1 MTEYHSLSTQD
12 SNSFD
17 TSNSLNGTDYTRI
30 ECIIQKEEAP
40 QTCQFFINK
49 PPKDV
54 TLRDLK
60 LNYFSLGHPIGVFFV
75 KTYENAEN
83 IETNDFQMSQ
93 VEDFATKTIEPDS
106 EDQHNVQGCVDVF
119 RDQDQPVESLS
130 YHWTVLTEDEEPILF
145 AENGTVS
152 NFIVVKVMP
161 IPPRSTTR
169 YIKKGEPG
177 YKRPKYTYVKKGEV
191 GYKRPKYNY
200 VKKTTPHGNRGK
212 KRKLDTPTSPN
223 AVPGLTAKETTNSNS
238 ETMSQTYTTQPLHV
252 PCLP

>member
-17 TSNSLNGTDYTRI
+17 ASTPLTGTDYTRI
-30 ECIIQKEEAP
+30 ECIIQKEEAA
-40 QTCQFFINK
+40 QTCHFFVNK
-49 PPKDV
+49 SPKDV

-60 LNYFSLGHPIGVFFV
+60 LNYFSLGHPVGVLFV

-83 IETNDFQMSQ
+83 METDGFQMPQ

-119 RDQDQPVESLS
+119 RDQDQPSAPVESLS
-130 YHWTVLTEDEEPILF
+130 YYWTVLTEDEEPILSTD
-145 AENGTVS
+145 NGTVS
-152 NFIVVKVMP
+152 NFIVVKVTP

-169 YIKKGEPG
+169 YTKKGEPG
-177 YKRPKYTYVKKGEV
+177 YKRPKYTYVKKGEE

-223 AVPGLTAKETTNSNS
+223 AESGLAAIETTNSK
-238 ETMSQTYTTQPLHV
+238 
-252 PCLP
+252 